1 MAQIDQGQQ
10 AVAQAQ
16 HRRAVDALDGVL
28 GVGGGAHQL
37 DHRKLRN
44 GEALRS
50 AFDDQRRDD
59 GEGERNLDDELGAA
73 TLDRGQLD
81 GAADLLDV
89 GSHHVHADA
98 AARDRGH
105 RRRRREAGLEDERSE
120 EHTSELQSL
129 MRSSYA
135 VFCLKKKKIIEKMNN
150 TSTKQHMANKT
161 KIA

>member
-1 MAQIDQGQQ
+1 MRIRYWSSD
-10 AVAQAQ
+10 VCSSDL
-16 HRRAVDALDGVL
+16 RAVDALDGVL

-59 GEGERNLDDELGAA
+59 GEGKRNLDDELGAA

-81 GAADLLDV
+81 GA
-89 GSHHVHADA
+89 
-98 AARDRGH
+98 
-105 RRRRREAGLEDERSE
+105 RSE

-129 MRSSYA
+129 MRNSYA
-135 VFCLKKKKIIEKMNN
+135 VFCLTKKIQSQNK
-150 TSTKQHMANKT
+150 TSNSDTNTKQHKT
-161 KIA
+161 

>member
-1 MAQIDQGQQ
+1 MRISDWSSD
-10 AVAQAQ
+10 VCSSDL
-16 HRRAVDALDGVL
+16 DALDGVL

-89 GSHHVHADA
+89 GAHHVHADA
-98 AARDRGH
+98 AARDRGP
-105 RRRRREAGLEDERSE
+105 RTDERRVGKEGGS
-120 EHTSELQSL
+120 TC
-129 MRSSYA
+129 RSRWAASPE
-135 VFCLKKKKIIEKMNN
+135 KKK
-150 TSTKQHMANKT
+150 TK
-161 KIA
+161 